1 MQPNFLPHL
10 KQMVALAQ
18 EAIKDTTLTQET
30 GIVNSKGQRSIG
42 MDVHIETL
50 LVNYIKEN
58 KLPFNIFSEEVGT
71 IVLHEKQEYL
81 IAFDPLDGS
90 TNYKVGKNLLPY
102 GLLIAV
108 YKGEKPQLKDIVAA
122 AGIEYTRN
130 LSWFFDGEK
139 TVDAQGQQINIKE
152 DWIISKST
160 PVYLDLYYK
169 DCYQLYSALP
179 QQVFVRNSG
188 STAGNLSYVLANV
201 GAALGGIC
209 MRGEEIGTVYALIKG
224 AGGAVVNYNGTD
236 LGEIFF
242 DPETTYPILAGAKSV
257 VKFVISRIKSK

>member
-1 MQPNFLPHL
+1 
-10 KQMVALAQ
+10 MVALAQ
-18 EAIKDTTLTQET
+18 EAIKDTTLTYET
-30 GIVNSKGQRSIG
+30 GAVNSKGDHSIG

-58 KLPFNIFSEEVGT
+58 NLPFNIFSEEVGT

-102 GLLIAV
+102 GLLIAI
-108 YKGEKPQLKDIVAA
+108 YKGERPKLKDIVAA
-122 AGIEYTRN
+122 AGVEYTRN

-139 TVDAQGQQINIKE
+139 TVDTKGRQKNLKE

-169 DCYQLYSALP
+169 DGYQFYSALP
-179 QQVFVRNSG
+179 QQVFVRNAG
-188 STAGNLSYVLANV
+188 LTAGNLSYVLENV

-209 MRGEEIGTVYALIKG
+209 MRGEEIGAVYALVKG
-224 AGGAVVNYNGTD
+224 AGGTVVNYNGTD
-236 LGEIFF
+236 LGEMLF
-242 DPETTYPILAGAKSV
+242 DPRTTYPILAGAKNV
-257 VKFVISRIKSK
+257 VKFIVEKLSKT